1 MFLKAE
7 NLPIIPDALDPIDP
21 AVGERVRQTLADI
34 EAKKEKMKWIE
45 LDGSRGEGGGQI
57 LRTALSLSMITGIP
71 FTIEGIRAGRKKPG
85 LLRQHLTAVQAATAV
100 CGAEVEGAA
109 PGSLRLRFKPG
120 PVHGG
125 DYRHAIGSAGSC
137 TLVLQT
143 VLPALWFADGPS
155 TLRVSGGTHN
165 PAAPPADF
173 LIRTWQPL
181 LQRMGVTLDIQ
192 LLRHGFYPA
201 GGGEVLAVTAPV
213 ATWQPLHLNGRG
225 DLRRQ
230 GAVGVVA
237 GVPAEVAKRELQRA
251 ASQLGALDEE
261 LRVLP
266 SNEGPGNVLLVVLD
280 YPEVTEVFSAF
291 GERGVPAE
299 TVADRAAR
307 EARLFR
313 DSGVPVGEHLA
324 DQLLLP
330 MALSGRGSFTTHVL
344 SSHLRTNCS
353 IIEEFLPVRFAC
365 EEIERHARVSLTT
378 A

>member
-1 MFLKAE
+1 ME
-7 NLPIIPDALDPIDP
+7 
-21 AVGERVRQTLADI
+21 
-34 EAKKEKMKWIE
+34 WIE

-57 LRTALSLSMITGIP
+57 LRTALSLSMITGRP
-71 FTIEGIRAGRKKPG
+71 FVIEHIRAGRKKPG
-85 LLRQHLTAVQAATAV
+85 LLRQHLTAVRAAAQL
-100 CGAEVEGAA
+100 CGAEVEGAEA
-109 PGSLRLRFKPG
+109 GSQRLRFKPG
-120 PVHGG
+120 PVRGG

-155 TLRVSGGTHN
+155 TLSVSGGTHN

-173 LIRTWQPL
+173 LIRAWQPL
-181 LQRMGVTLDIQ
+181 IRRMGVALDIR
-192 LLRHGFYPA
+192 LARHGFYPA
-201 GGGEVLAVTAPV
+201 GGGEMLAETAPV
-213 ATWQPLHLNGRG
+213 TDWQPLHLNARG

-230 GAVGVVA
+230 SAVGVVA
-237 GVPAEVAKRELQRA
+237 GVPAEVAKREMQRV
-251 ASQLGALDEE
+251 ASQLGVVDEE

-266 SNEGPGNVLLVVLD
+266 SSEGPGNVLLVVLE

-313 DSGVPVGEHLA
+313 DSGAPVGEHLA

-330 MALSGRGSFTTHVL
+330 MALAGQGSLTTHML
-344 SSHLRTNCS
+344 SSHLKTNCQV
-353 IIEEFLPVRFAC
+353 IEAFLPVRFAFEALDRC
-365 EEIERHARVSLTT
+365 VRVSLD
-378 A
+378 AQPDFAA

>member
-1 MFLKAE
+1 MECL
-7 NLPIIPDALDPIDP
+7 
-21 AVGERVRQTLADI
+21 
-34 EAKKEKMKWIE
+34 E

-57 LRTALSLSMITGIP
+57 LRTALSLSMITGTP
-71 FTIEGIRAGRKKPG
+71 FAIERIRAGRKKPG
-85 LLRQHLTAVQAATAV
+85 LLRQHLTAVQAAAAV
-100 CGAEVEGAA
+100 CGAEVEGAVA
-109 PGSLRLRFKPG
+109 GSQQLRFTPG
-120 PVHGG
+120 PVRGG
-125 DYRHAIGSAGSC
+125 DYRHAIGSAGSS

-173 LIRTWQPL
+173 LIRSWQPL
-181 LQRMGVTLDIQ
+181 LRRMGVTLDIQ

-201 GGGEVLAVTAPV
+201 GGGEVLAATAPV
-213 ATWQPLHLNGRG
+213 AAWQPLRLNTRG

-230 GAVGVVA
+230 AAVGVVA
-237 GVPAEVAKRELQRA
+237 GVPAEVAKREMQRA
-251 ASQLGALDEE
+251 AGQLGVLDEE

-266 SNEGPGNVLLVVLD
+266 SNEGPGNVLMLVLD
-280 YPEVTEVFSAF
+280 YPEVSEVFTAF

-299 TVADRAAR
+299 VVADRAAR

-313 DSGVPVGEHLA
+313 ASGAPVGEYLA

-330 MALSGRGSFTTHVL
+330 MALAGQGSLTTTVL
-344 SSHLRTNCS
+344 SSHLRTNCEV
-353 IIEEFLPVRFAC
+353 IEAFLPVRFSF
-365 EEIERHARVSLTT
+365 EPLEQQVRVSV

>member
-1 MFLKAE
+1 ME
-7 NLPIIPDALDPIDP
+7 
-21 AVGERVRQTLADI
+21 
-34 EAKKEKMKWIE
+34 WIE

-71 FTIEGIRAGRKKPG
+71 FAIERIRAGRKKPG
-85 LLRQHLTAVQAATAV
+85 LLRQHLTAVQAAAAV
-100 CGAEVEGAA
+100 CGAQVEGAA
-109 PGSLRLRFKPG
+109 PGSQRLRFQPG
-120 PVHGG
+120 PIRGG
-125 DYRHAIGSAGSC
+125 DYAFAIGSAGSS

-173 LIRTWQPL
+173 LIRCWQPL
-181 LQRMGVTLDIQ
+181 LRRMGVTLDIQ

-201 GGGEVLAVTAPV
+201 GGGEVLASTVPVTA
-213 ATWQPLHLNGRG
+213 WQPLQLEARG
-225 DLRRQ
+225 ELRRQ
-230 GAVGVVA
+230 SAIGIVA
-237 GVPAEVAKRELQRA
+237 GVPVDVAKREMQRA
-251 ASQLGALDEE
+251 ASQLGVLDEE

-266 SNEGPGNVLLVVLD
+266 SNEGPGNVLMVVQE
-280 YPEVTEVFSAF
+280 YANITEVFCAF
-291 GERGVPAE
+291 GERGVPSE

-313 DSGVPVGEHLA
+313 DSGATVGEYLA

-330 MALSGRGSFTTHVL
+330 MALAGQGSFTTPAL
-344 SSHLRTNCS
+344 SLHLGTNCLV
-353 IIEEFLPVRFAC
+353 IEKFLSVRHVF
-365 EEIERHARVSLTT
+365 EESDGVVRVSL

>member
-1 MFLKAE
+1 ME
-7 NLPIIPDALDPIDP
+7 
-21 AVGERVRQTLADI
+21 
-34 EAKKEKMKWIE
+34 WIE

-71 FTIEGIRAGRKKPG
+71 FAIERIRAGRKKPG
-85 LLRQHLTAVQAATAV
+85 LLRQHLTAVQAAAQV
-100 CGAEVEGAA
+100 CGAEVEGAT
-109 PGSLRLRFKPG
+109 PGSQRLRFKPG
-120 PVHGG
+120 PVRCG

-173 LIRTWQPL
+173 LIRCWQPL

-201 GGGEVLAVTAPV
+201 GGGEVLASTAPV
-213 ATWQPLHLNGRG
+213 GAWQPLHLETRG
-225 DLRRQ
+225 ELRRQ
-230 GAVGVVA
+230 SAIGIVA
-237 GVPAEVAKRELQRA
+237 GVPVDVAKREMQRA
-251 ASQLGALDEE
+251 ASQLGVLDEE

-266 SNEGPGNVLLVVLD
+266 SNEGPGNALLVVQE
-280 YPEVTEVFSAF
+280 YANITEVFCAF
-291 GERGVPAE
+291 GERGVPSE

-313 DSGVPVGEHLA
+313 DSGATVGEYLA

-330 MALSGRGSFTTHVL
+330 MALAGQGCFTTPVL
-344 SSHLRTNCS
+344 SSHLRTNCRV
-353 IIEEFLPVRFAC
+353 IESFLAVRFAF
-365 EEIERHARVSLTT
+365 EESGQFARVSLLS
-378 A
+378 

>member
-1 MFLKAE
+1 
-7 NLPIIPDALDPIDP
+7 
-21 AVGERVRQTLADI
+21 
-34 EAKKEKMKWIE
+34 MKWIE

-71 FTIEGIRAGRKKPG
+71 FAIERIRAGRRKPG
-85 LLRQHLTAVQAATAV
+85 LLRQHLTAVQAAAAV
-100 CGAEVEGAA
+100 CGAEVEGAVA
-109 PGSLRLRFKPG
+109 GSQRLRFKPG
-120 PVHGG
+120 PVRGG

-173 LIRTWQPL
+173 LIRSWQPL
-181 LQRMGVTLDIQ
+181 MQRMGVTLDIQ

-201 GGGEVLAVTAPV
+201 GGGEVLASTAPV
-213 ATWQPLHLNGRG
+213 AAWQPLHLNARG

-230 GAVGVVA
+230 AAVGVVA
-237 GVPAEVAKRELQRA
+237 GVPAEVAKREMQRA
-251 ASQLGALDEE
+251 ASQLGVLDEE

-307 EARLFR
+307 ETRLFR

-330 MALSGRGSFTTHVL
+330 MALAGQGSFTTHVL
-344 SSHLRTNCS
+344 SSHLQTNCKV
-353 IIEEFLPVRFAC
+353 IEEFLPVRFAI
-365 EEIERHARVSLTT
+365 EESEKGVSVSLLCTDAMT
-378 A
+378 AERQDISVLADISG

>member
-1 MFLKAE
+1 MNEEK
-7 NLPIIPDALDPIDP
+7 N
-21 AVGERVRQTLADI
+21 
-34 EAKKEKMKWIE
+34 KMKWIE

-71 FTIEGIRAGRKKPG
+71 FAIDGIRAGRKKPG

-100 CGAEVEGAA
+100 CGADVAGAA
-109 PGSLRLRFKPG
+109 LGSQSLRFKPG
-120 PVHGG
+120 RVRGG

-143 VLPALWFADGPS
+143 LLPALWFANEAS
-155 TLRVSGGTHN
+155 TVRISGGTHN
-165 PAAPPADF
+165 PTAPPADF
-173 LIRTWQPL
+173 LIRSWQPL
-181 LQRMGVTLDIQ
+181 MRRMGVTLDIQ

-201 GGGEVLAVTAPV
+201 GGGEVLAATAPV
-213 ATWQPLHLNGRG
+213 AGWQPLHLNVRG

-230 GAVGVVA
+230 TAVGVVA
-237 GVPAEVAKRELQRA
+237 GVPAEVAKREMQRA
-251 ASQLGALDEE
+251 ASQLGVLDEE

-266 SNEGPGNVLLVVLD
+266 SSEGPGNVLLVMLE

-291 GERGVPAE
+291 GERGMPAE

-330 MALSGRGSFTTHVL
+330 MALAGQGSFTTHVL
-344 SSHLRTNCS
+344 SSHLKTNCQV
-353 IIEEFLPVRFAC
+353 IEAFLPVHFAC
-365 EEIERHARVSLTT
+365 DEVERQVRVRVLP

>member
-1 MFLKAE
+1 
-7 NLPIIPDALDPIDP
+7 
-21 AVGERVRQTLADI
+21 
-34 EAKKEKMKWIE
+34 
-45 LDGSRGEGGGQI
+45 
-57 LRTALSLSMITGIP
+57 MITGIP
-71 FTIEGIRAGRKKPG
+71 FAIERIRAGRRKPG
-85 LLRQHLTAVQAATAV
+85 LLRQHLTAVQAAAAV
-100 CGAEVEGAA
+100 CGAEVEGAVA
-109 PGSLRLRFKPG
+109 GSQCLRFKPG
-120 PVHGG
+120 PVRGG

-173 LIRTWQPL
+173 LIRSWQPL
-181 LQRMGVTLDIQ
+181 LQRMGVTLDVQ

-201 GGGEVLAVTAPV
+201 GGGEVLAATAPV
-213 ATWQPLHLNGRG
+213 AAWQPLHLNTRG

-230 GAVGVVA
+230 TAVGVVA
-237 GVPAEVAKRELQRA
+237 GVPADVAKREMQRA
-251 ASQLGALDEE
+251 ASQLGVVDEE

-266 SNEGPGNVLLVVLD
+266 GNEGPGNVLLVVLE

-313 DSGVPVGEHLA
+313 DSGVPVRHIW
-324 DQLLLP
+324 
-330 MALSGRGSFTTHVL
+330 
-344 SSHLRTNCS
+344 RT
-353 IIEEFLPVRFAC
+353 LG
-365 EEIERHARVSLTT
+365 HAMRESATSPRLRVSQRKSRILAVDRRFYRKSVRNRCARRPMETRPMLRGLP
-378 A
+378 AADRCIPYPRRRQARRNDS

>member
-1 MFLKAE
+1 M
-7 NLPIIPDALDPIDP
+7 NN
-21 AVGERVRQTLADI
+21 
-34 EAKKEKMKWIE
+34 EKNKMDWIE

-71 FTIEGIRAGRKKPG
+71 FVIERIRAGRRKPG
-85 LLRQHLTAVQAATAV
+85 LLRQHLTAVQAAAAV
-100 CGAEVEGAA
+100 CGAEVDGATT
-109 PGSLRLRFKPG
+109 GSQGLCFKPG
-120 PVHGG
+120 PVRGG

-155 TLRVSGGTHN
+155 TLRISGGTHN

-173 LIRTWQPL
+173 LIRSWQPL
-181 LQRMGVTLDIQ
+181 IRRMGVTLDIR

-201 GGGEVLAVTAPV
+201 GGGEMLASTAPV
-213 ATWQPLHLNGRG
+213 ASWRSLHLNTRG

-230 GAVGVVA
+230 GAIGVVA
-237 GVPAEVAKRELQRA
+237 GVPAEVARREMQRA
-251 ASQLGALDEE
+251 ASQLGVLDEE

-280 YPEVTEVFSAF
+280 YPEVTEVFSVR

-299 TVADRAAR
+299 RVADSAAR
-307 EARLFR
+307 AARLFR
-313 DSGVPVGEHLA
+313 DSGAPIGEYLS

-330 MALSGRGSFTTHVL
+330 MALSGQGSFTTQVL
-344 SSHLRTNCS
+344 SSHLRTNCQV
-353 IIEEFLPVRFAC
+353 IEAFLPVRFAF
-365 EEIERHARVSLTT
+365 EETDTRVRVSV
-378 A
+378 AQENG

>member
-1 MFLKAE
+1 ME
-7 NLPIIPDALDPIDP
+7 
-21 AVGERVRQTLADI
+21 
-34 EAKKEKMKWIE
+34 WIE

-71 FTIEGIRAGRKKPG
+71 FAIERIRAGRKKPG
-85 LLRQHLTAVQAATAV
+85 LLRQHLTAVQAAAAV
-100 CGAEVEGAA
+100 CGAQVEGAA
-109 PGSLRLRFKPG
+109 PGSQRLRFQPG
-120 PVHGG
+120 PIRGG
-125 DYRHAIGSAGSC
+125 DYAFAIGSAGSS

-173 LIRTWQPL
+173 LIRCWQPL
-181 LQRMGVTLDIQ
+181 LRRMGVTLDIQ

-201 GGGEVLAVTAPV
+201 GGGEVLASTVPVTA
-213 ATWQPLHLNGRG
+213 WQPLQLEARG
-225 DLRRQ
+225 ELRRTC
-230 GAVGVVA
+230 AIGVVS
-237 GVPAEVAKRELQRA
+237 GVPVDVAKREMQRA
-251 ASQLGALDEE
+251 ASQLGVLDEE

-266 SNEGPGNVLLVVLD
+266 SNEGPGNVLMVVQE
-280 YPEVTEVFSAF
+280 YANITEVFCAF
-291 GERGVPAE
+291 GERGVPSE

-313 DSGVPVGEHLA
+313 DSGATVGEYLA

-330 MALSGRGSFTTHVL
+330 MALAGLGSFTTPAL
-344 SSHLRTNCS
+344 SLHLGTNCLV
-353 IIEEFLPVRFAC
+353 IEKFLSVRHVF
-365 EEIERHARVSLTT
+365 EESDGVVRVSL